1 VITRDT
7 GEKYSHYNEANNP
20 IKGCLVNVSFTA
32 ATVSRAFLLTIK
44 PPAFRTCHDLFDFAN
59 RRPLRHKVNFA
70 PHIRIGP
77 ILMHPVRECVKV
89 RLLTLAAPFFCLT
102 PGKGIGGKDRVN
114 LKIVQV
120 VTTPLM
126 RISLSGERNQ
136 IFTRL
141 ILLSAGKQAEE

>member
-1 VITRDT
+1 M
-7 GEKYSHYNEANNP
+7 A
-20 IKGCLVNVSFTA
+20 
-32 ATVSRAFLLTIK
+32 VSRATFFSID
-44 PPAFRTCHDLFDFAN
+44 PPTFRTCHDLFDFADGW
-59 RRPLRHKVNFA
+59 PACHEVDFTLYIKT
-70 PHIRIGP
+70 GP
-77 ILMHPVRECVKV
+77 VLMHPVRECVKV